1 MEHIMFV
8 KWLKSPGAHMLL
20 ILPASSQAGRG
31 NKAKNCFV
39 PHMAPVFFLAQHGSW
54 TKAEQT
60 FATQGG
66 RDSFP
71 LK

>member
-1 MEHIMFV
+1 MFV

-31 NKAKNCFV
+31 NKAKLFC
-39 PHMAPVFFLAQHGSW
+39 PAHGPCIFLAQHGSW
-54 TKAEQT
+54 TQAEQT

-71 LK
+71 PK